1 MGPDRSPARTRLAPV
16 IAIVLGGLLMI
27 APAVAASHNGPTRD
41 PGGLSPI
48 GPDDL
53 DRDSI
58 VDTWDEVSETLDDN
72 GIPFTSTVG
81 GTPVPDIVRTVGGV
95 EPVPAPAE
103 RVDSSA
109 AIASRSTVTQAPSD
123 AGTRST
129 ATESSDSPRVGAADA
144 QHPAM
149 AYALRLAA
157 GIGLFLV
164 PIAMYRR
171 VKKSKALDN
180 DVRNAIFKYV
190 ENNPGA
196 TITEIAE
203 GVGVSHSTATYHIKI
218 LTEFDL
224 VSKRRDG
231 NSLHIFP
238 SDAGLGSKEALLL
251 SYMRD
256 RETREIIRSVYANPW
271 TYPSELARSLDMSRS
286 SAQWHLEKLEDSGIV
301 NVVRDGK
308 FSYLYIEPD
317 MKDTVEDHLVQ

>member
-1 MGPDRSPARTRLAPV
+1 MDPNRSHASTKRVAV
-16 IAIVLGGLLMI
+16 IGIAVAALLMI
-27 APAVAASHNGPTRD
+27 APGATASEPTSPAETVDLDTSEAEDLADESVDALVKAIGDSLDEPGVFDGGFDAAPI
-41 PGGLSPI
+41 PGIVRSDGGGAGLSEDAEAARSAGTVTPPAAYSQPPSEAGVRSTQAVSGGSTPI
-48 GPDDL
+48 GPA
-53 DRDSI
+53 
-58 VDTWDEVSETLDDN
+58 ET
-72 GIPFTSTVG
+72 GS
-81 GTPVPDIVRTVGGV
+81 
-95 EPVPAPAE
+95 
-103 RVDSSA
+103 
-109 AIASRSTVTQAPSD
+109 PS
-123 AGTRST
+123 
-129 ATESSDSPRVGAADA
+129 
-144 QHPAM
+144 M
-149 AYALRLAA
+149 AYALSLAA
-157 GIGLFLV
+157 GLALFLA
-164 PIAMYRR
+164 PISMYRR

-190 ENNPGA
+190 ESNPGA

-224 VSKRRDG
+224 ISKRRDG

-308 FSYLYIEPD
+308 FSYLYIDPD
-317 MKDTVEDHLVQ
+317 MKGTVEDHLVQ

>member
-1 MGPDRSPARTRLAPV
+1 MESHRSDASTRLIPTIVLV
-16 IAIVLGGLLMI
+16 IAAILTI
-27 APAVAASHNGPTRD
+27 APAAAAAAPSPSDLGLTVVD
-41 PGGLSPI
+41 SEGPGGDDVEAIWTDIWDTIEDTGLLGSP
-48 GPDDL
+48 D
-53 DRDSI
+53 
-58 VDTWDEVSETLDDN
+58 W
-72 GIPFTSTVG
+72 G
-81 GTPVPDIVRTVGGV
+81 GTPVPEIVDQVSGEDPKT
-95 EPVPAPAE
+95 PSAE
-103 RVDSSA
+103 RTIVSDPVGSPA
-109 AIASRSTVTQAPSD
+109 AFTQSPAD
-123 AGTRST
+123 AGVRST
-129 ATESSDSPRVGAADA
+129 APVRSDAPTVGAASTES
-144 QHPAM
+144 PTM
-149 AYALRLAA
+149 AYAISLAA
-157 GIGLFLV
+157 GIGFFLV
-164 PIAMYRR
+164 PVAMYRR

-224 VSKRRDG
+224 ISKRRDG

-256 RETREIIRSVYANPW
+256 RETREIIRSVHANPW

-308 FSYLYIEPD
+308 FSYLYIEPE
-317 MKDTVEDHLVQ
+317 MKDTVESHLVQ